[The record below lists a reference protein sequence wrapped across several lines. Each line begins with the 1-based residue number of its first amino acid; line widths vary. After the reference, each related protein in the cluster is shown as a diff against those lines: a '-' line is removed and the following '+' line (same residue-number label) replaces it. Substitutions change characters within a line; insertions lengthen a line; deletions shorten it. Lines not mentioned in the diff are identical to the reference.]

1 MEKSRGIIFVLLMAA
16 VVAGIALPCP
26 AGEKEKEDEKNIWE
40 EGGQR
45 GLRQRR
51 GRIELTGEDV
61 DRILESL
68 KKSDREKAKELVKL
82 REKDPEEFRDEL
94 RRHGGDEYNKII
106 QEHIANWRQQR
117 RAEFIDWLQK
127 NYRRDAREL
136 ATLKSRDPDLYDKKL
151 NSLRRKLD
159 PIREAERRN
168 PELAEVLKEDLQL
181 KERRDELIVKIRAA
195 KTEED
200 KKALVAQLEKVLGDR
215 YDLIL
220 RRKQIEY
227 ERLLR
232 WLEGLQNR
240 IKKSRAEIAQAKKK
254 EAKAENVKKRT
265 SQLLEGK
272 EDFNWK

>member
-16 VVAGIALPCP
+16 VVAGVALPCP

-106 QEHIANWRQQR
+106 QEHIANFRQQR
-117 RAEFIDWLQK
+117 LEDFLNWLKK
-127 NYRRDAREL
+127 NYRRKHREL
-136 ATLKSRDPDLYDKKL
+136 VSLKERDPDLYDKRL
-151 NSLRRKLD
+151 DDLRDKYG

-168 PELAEVLKEDLQL
+168 PELAVVLKEDLQL

-195 KTEED
+195 KTVVD
-200 KKALVAQLEKVLGDR
+200 KKGLVAQLEKVLGDR

-227 ERLLR
+227 ERLLK

-240 IKKSRAEIAQAKKK
+240 IKKSRAEIAEAKKK